1 VEEVKVREKLGQMIE
16 EMLSKAQP
24 VAAAKVNPMPKA
36 AVRKKNIV
44 KTPKKAG

>member
-1 VEEVKVREKLGQMIE
+1 VKVREKLEQMIGDV
-16 EMLSKAQP
+16 LNKAQP
-24 VAAAKVNPMPKA
+24 VAAAKVDPAAKA